1 MNKIV
6 ISLTTVPERLT
17 QDVEDG
23 FKLVMKSICEQ
34 NFNNYEVHLN
44 LPLIYNVVS
53 NSSSIDS
60 NLLYEIISRVGYFS
74 LIALSGVLIKEI
86 IMKLIKRFKTN

>member
-1 MNKIV
+1 MYKIV
-6 ISLTTVPERLT
+6 ISLTTVPERLN

-44 LPLIYNVVS
+44 LPLHIM
-53 NSSSIDS
+53 
-60 NLLYEIISRVGYFS
+60 LRVKN
-74 LIALSGVLIKEI
+74 I
-86 IMKLIKRFKTN
+86 